1 MRAVTEA
8 VQPRE
13 RQLSPGALRRRQLR
27 QERRAERLR
36 QVWRL
41 VVFSSIATGL
51 GYVLLRQGW
60 NLLSPS
66 QVEVVGSAVVGRSQ
80 VIEAAGLQF
89 PTPLLG
95 LSPRDLGA
103 ELSAA
108 LPVEKVRVSRLML
121 PPRLRV
127 ELTDREAVARAQR
140 RLPSGLE
147 MGYVDRLGSWI
158 SVHQSGG
165 VRIKGSTQ
173 LIVKGWNERHRPALS
188 LVLANRERI
197 GPTLTEIRFAPDGS
211 LWLVTT
217 NLGNLRLGPV
227 DGRLQER
234 LEVAAHLV
242 HTLPSSLPPSLLARD
257 RGNPAQLIDLSDPD
271 QPELS
276 LSGPVKTGAMP
287 QPGSAPV
294 PRGAQ

>member
-211 LWLVTT
+211 LWL
-217 NLGNLRLGPV
+217 
-227 DGRLQER
+227 
-234 LEVAAHLV
+234 EVAAHLV

-276 LSGPVKTGAMP
+276 LSGPVKNGAMP